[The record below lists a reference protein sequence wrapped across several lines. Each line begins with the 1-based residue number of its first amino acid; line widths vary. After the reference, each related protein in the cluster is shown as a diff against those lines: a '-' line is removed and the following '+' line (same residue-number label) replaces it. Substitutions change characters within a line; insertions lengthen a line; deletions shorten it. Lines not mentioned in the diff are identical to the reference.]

1 VLREF
6 RLLLDKRRDRVRGR
20 QFLEAVM
27 AAAAHVAAA
36 DGETS
41 FAELLGRDLLGRDH
55 VLKSVSELQV
65 FEVQPAVTLF
75 EEYADAL
82 QQDAVAGE
90 SRVFA
95 SVANVAGDIELGQA
109 LLGACVTIARAD
121 ANFSQAEVDAIARLS
136 DALGIEPIVP
146 ASSS

>member
-41 FAELLGRDLLGRDH
+41 FAELLGRDH